1 MTRKP
6 CPLEPTPEMIRAGGR
21 RLLRF
26 EEGSTDDSFDAL
38 QWAAAMNE
46 AERVWRSMWC
56 EAPDDP
62 PP

>member
-1 MTRKP
+1 MSPKL
-6 CPLEPTPEMIRAGGR
+6 CPLEPTPDMIKAGAR

-26 EEGSTDDSFDAL
+26 EGEATDESFDAV

-56 EAPDDP
+56 EVP
-62 PP
+62 P